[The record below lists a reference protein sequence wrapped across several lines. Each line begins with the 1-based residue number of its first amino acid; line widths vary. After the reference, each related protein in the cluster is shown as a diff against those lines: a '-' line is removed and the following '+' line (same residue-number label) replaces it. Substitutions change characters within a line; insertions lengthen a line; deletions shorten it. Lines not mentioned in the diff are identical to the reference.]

1 MKQPTRADWAEPFAS
16 AVPADGGDPFAG
28 WHALVLPA
36 IVQLRGVAG
45 SSCASVSCTGGAW
58 ELRGDLAA
66 CQQLVAIAC
75 GQMSAGMELHPSR
88 RMLAGWGSA
97 PVMTSSLGTMWRSF
111 NSNIV

>member
-66 CQQLVAIAC
+66 CQPAGGNRLRPDVGRHGVAPE
-75 GQMSAGMELHPSR
+75 QEDAG
-88 RMLAGWGSA
+88 RMGIGSDDDFEFGDNVA
-97 PVMTSSLGTMWRSF
+97 LF
-111 NSNIV
+111 